1 MPTIR
6 ELYEDAIKYEESTL
20 AHYILLLLQEG
31 RISTN
36 DDDAV
41 LDRMPINKEKLDQ
54 MIQSNY
60 LGFSKIKI
68 YSIKYARNTFAFVY
82 AISEQEAKS
91 YFFRKAGIQALNCHE
106 LSPDYMMAVGN
117 RFISFREWRKEQN
130 HFPCIVGAYKKE
142 Y

>member
-31 RISTN
+31 KISTN
-36 DDDAV
+36 DDDSV
-41 LDRMPINKEKLDQ
+41 LERMPIDAEKLDQ

-68 YSIKYARNTFAFVY
+68 YSIKYAVNTFAFVY
-82 AISEQEAKS
+82 AGSPADAKL
-91 YFFRKAGIQALNCHE
+91 YFFSRTGKQPLNCHE
-106 LSPDYMMAVGN
+106 LSLDYMMAVGN
-117 RFISFREWRKEQN
+117 RFINFRDWRKEQKQ
-130 HFPCIVGAYKKE
+130 FPCIVGVYKKE

>member
-6 ELYEDAIKYEESTL
+6 ELYEDAIRYEESTL

-31 RISTN
+31 KISTN
-36 DDDAV
+36 DDDSV
-41 LDRMPINKEKLDQ
+41 LDQLPINKERLDR

-68 YSIKYARNTFAFVY
+68 YSIKYAENTFAFVY
-82 AISEQEAKS
+82 AESPEEARS
-91 YFFRKAGIQALNCHE
+91 YFFRHTGMQPLNCHE
-106 LSPDYMMAVGN
+106 LSLDYMMAVGN
-117 RFISFREWRKEQN
+117 RFLSFRDWRKEQSK
-130 HFPCIVGAYKKE
+130 FPCIVGVYKKE